1 MNGDDF
7 EDLNPL
13 RSFFIKGVIV
23 IIAAILCLF
32 LGALFMLGMLSV
44 AYKVPMDGLLKGE
57 AWPGEILE
65 EEAAAASEEPQGDI
79 EQPRKEGSG
88 TEESLMAELDRAV
101 SSIVKRI
108 APSVVN
114 IKVKITKENIFG
126 DDIQGEGL
134 GSGVI
139 YDSRGYII
147 TNNHV
152 AGEAEELIVTLWDG
166 KEYDAELIGGDKNTD
181 IAIIKI
187 EDGDLKAAS
196 FTFIEEV
203 EVGEVVIAVGSPFG
217 LQQTVTRGVISAKG
231 REITIAPET
240 LPMVNLIQTDAAI
253 NQGNS
258 GGPLVNSDGKVIG
271 INTIILSTSGGSAG
285 IGFAIPSDTVVNI
298 ADQIIEFGRA
308 RIPFIGVEMADNQTE
323 VAGIY
328 IQEVLEGYPA
338 EEAGIEPGDIITSL
352 DGEAVKSSFDLF
364 AHILKRNVGD
374 IVEIKI
380 FRDNREQIITVQL
393 VEAPITE
400 NAEKK

>member
-231 REITIAPET
+231 REITISPET

-271 INTIILSTSGGSAG
+271 INTIILSPSGVSAG

>member
-231 REITIAPET
+231 REITISPET

-271 INTIILSTSGGSAG
+271 INTIILSPSGGSAG